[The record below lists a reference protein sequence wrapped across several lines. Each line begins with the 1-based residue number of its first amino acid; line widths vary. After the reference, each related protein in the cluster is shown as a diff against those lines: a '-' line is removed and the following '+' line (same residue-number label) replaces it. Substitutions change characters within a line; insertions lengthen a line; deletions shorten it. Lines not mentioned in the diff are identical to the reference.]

1 MNVCTYHVNTI
12 HTMYYV
18 HNVQTPNNLRSF
30 MLCLT
35 VTLHG
40 ECDGSV
46 FPARWL
52 TIPHWAG

>member
-1 MNVCTYHVNTI
+1 MNVCTCHVNTI

-46 FPARWL
+46 FPAR
-52 TIPHWAG
+52 